1 MATIDFKGFDPNHVK
16 IANGD
21 FIFIEH
27 ESNGDKDWCIYSEY
41 LPAVIR
47 LSNGDRVTELHS
59 KNLYANNETNGFI
72 ITKVI
77 PSKNAK
83 ITIQ

>member
-1 MATIDFKGFDPNHVK
+1 MATIEFKGIDPNHVK

-27 ESNGDKDWCIYSEY
+27 MSNGDKDWCIYSEY

-47 LSNGDRVTELHS
+47 LSNGREVTELHS
-59 KNLYANNETNGFI
+59 KNIYANLETNGYV

-77 PSKNAK
+77 PSKYAT
-83 ITIQ
+83 ITIH